1 MTIQRRVIISLMI
14 GALLGIV
21 CIVGA
26 QVRSGFS
33 QTPAYLFAFWFNR
46 VLMGLVIGLFP
57 KPQTNITMIWRGG
70 LTGLF
75 VSFAFYSATGFSDVI
90 GFLVGA
96 IYGIIIEWAAHRFT
110 AHTT

>member
-1 MTIQRRVIISLMI
+1 MSKRLIISLIM

-33 QTPAYLFAFWFNR
+33 QTPTYLFAFWFNR
-46 VLMGLVIGLFP
+46 VLMGLVIGLFS
-57 KPQTNITMIWRGG
+57 KPRTHVTMIWRGG

-75 VSFAFYSATGFSDVI
+75 VSFAFYSATGFADIV
-90 GFLVGA
+90 GFLVGV
-96 IYGIIIEWAAHRFT
+96 IYGIIIEWVAHRFT
-110 AHTT
+110 THTA